1 LEQIWADVPALR
13 FQIPLL
19 RKYFFVGGNVSQHR
33 KSRYKEINMNI
44 EQMTLDI
51 RKAKTT
57 DFEEIHSLIKEFAEF
72 IKTPEK
78 VITTP
83 SQMNNDKG
91 YFNCFIAVDKNKIIG
106 FATYFIAYYSWTGK
120 AIYLDD
126 LYVLEK
132 YRGQGIGNKLL
143 DKVIETA
150 KSENCKKVKWQ
161 VSNWNEKA
169 IEFYKIRGAT
179 IDEVEINCDLTLHE
193 K

>member
-1 LEQIWADVPALR
+1 
-13 FQIPLL
+13 
-19 RKYFFVGGNVSQHR
+19 
-33 KSRYKEINMNI
+33 MNI

-83 SQMNNDKG
+83 SQMNNDKD